1 MILYF
6 RITKEQKKALL
17 SLYPDIKRF
26 VEKTILDTADRII
39 IERDLFDIDKELKE
53 YRNRRILNNYNPKR
67 RKMTQETKDKISKAL
82 KGRGKG
88 IPLFEETKIK
98 IGLIHKGKIVSQ
110 ETREKIRLANTGKK
124 RTEEQKRNI
133 GLAHKG
139 MKHKGRKLSEEHKK
153 KIGLSHKGLKYKKR
167 AVRSF

>member
-6 RITKEQKKALL
+6 RITKEQKEALL
-17 SLYPDIKRF
+17 SFYPDIKRF
-26 VEKTILDTADRII
+26 VEKTISDTADRII
-39 IERDLFDIDKELKE
+39 IERDLFDIDKELNE
-53 YRNRRILNNYNPKR
+53 YHDRRILNGYDPKK
-67 RKMTQETKDKISKAL
+67 RKMTRETKDKISKAL

-110 ETREKIRLANTGKK
+110 ETREKIRLVNKGKK
-124 RTEEQKRNI
+124 RTEEQRRNI

-139 MKHKGRKLSEEHKK
+139 
-153 KIGLSHKGLKYKKR
+153 LKYKKR
-167 AVRSF
+167 VIRSF

>member
-1 MILYF
+1 MILSF
-6 RITKEQKKALL
+6 RITKDQKEALL
-17 SLYPDIKRF
+17 SFYPDIKSF
-26 VEKTILDTADRII
+26 VEKTISDTADKII
-39 IERDLFDIDKELKE
+39 IERENFNVDKELKA
-53 YRNRRILNNYNPKR
+53 YHNRRSLNDNDFRK

-98 IGLIHKGKIVSQ
+98 IGLIHKGKIVSK
-110 ETREKIRLANTGKK
+110 ETRAKVSKANKGKK

-139 MKHKGRKLSEEHKK
+139 K
-153 KIGLSHKGLKYKKR
+153 KYKKR
-167 AVRSF
+167 VN

>member
-6 RITKEQKKALL
+6 RITKERKEALL
-17 SLYPDIKRF
+17 SLYPDIKSF
-26 VEKTILDTADRII
+26 VEKTISNTADKII
-39 IERDLFDIDKELKE
+39 IEREQFNIERESKELHD
-53 YRNRRILNNYNPKR
+53 RRVLNDYDIHK
-67 RKMTQETKDKISKAL
+67 RKMTQATKDKISKAL

-124 RTEEQKRNI
+124 RTEEQKQNI
-133 GLAHKG
+133 GLA
-139 MKHKGRKLSEEHKK
+139 
-153 KIGLSHKGLKYKKR
+153 HKGLKYKKR
-167 AVRSF
+167 AIRSF